1 MGISEQCDEAKRLYQ
16 NSLEPGLFQEAWHEA
31 VDRSLVELN
40 ALLGASENLSDIE
53 AALLE
58 SGKHV
63 RPLRHLLAPP
73 LSQDQ
78 FKLACPEWPKS
89 SEKKGVPLTADK
101 AAAVAGKI
109 EEWLEPRF
117 ADAISKGEEIDL
129 LGAAY
134 LMARQ
139 EYETVRRNK
148 LARRQEAEACAVL
161 DALGFCRAE
170 ATFIDEP
177 GAVAEREYLLTTR
190 FATADG
196 SSHEVDI
203 AVGLSKKRIL
213 ALECKVSNDTTN
225 SVKRINDVMKK
236 SEAWRRQWGK
246 FVMTGA
252 LLQGVIKSTD
262 ISRMLD
268 EGIAVF
274 WSHDLN
280 AFRDWVNARI

>member
-1 MGISEQCDEAKRLYQ
+1 MGINKQCEEAKRLYQ
-16 NSLEPGLFQEAWHEA
+16 NSLDPKLFQEAWHEA
-31 VDRSLVELN
+31 VDRSLEDLK

-53 AALLE
+53 SALLE

-89 SEKKGVPLTADK
+89 SEKKGAPLAKEK

-109 EEWLEPRF
+109 EAWLEPRF
-117 ADAISKGEEIDL
+117 AESISNGEEIDV

-139 EYETVRRNK
+139 EYETVRRTK
-148 LARRQEAEACAVL
+148 LARRQEADACAVL
-161 DALGFCRAE
+161 EELGFCKAE
-170 ATFIDEP
+170 ATLIDEP
-177 GAVAEREYLLTTR
+177 GAIDERQYLLTTR

-246 FVMTGA
+246 FVTTGA
-252 LLQGVIKSTD
+252 LLQGVIKPTD
-262 ISRMLD
+262 ISRMMEED
-268 EGIAVF
+268 IVVF
-274 WSHDLN
+274 WSHELDG
-280 AFRDWVNARI
+280 FHEWVKAQI